1 MDNNNKRTEE
11 EKIRRARMVLL
22 VGVIVIVCV
31 LFGVWLATRSL
42 ERNMEEITKGEAFQ
56 NWVRE
61 LKKKQASNVEIQIE
75 ESSID
80 THDKR
85 AAIETSGRRFPEK

>member
-1 MDNNNKRTEE
+1 MENKDNRTDE
-11 EKIRRARMVLL
+11 EKIKRARMVLL

-61 LKKKQASNVEIQIE
+61 LKKRQASNVEIQRE
-75 ESSID
+75 
-80 THDKR
+80 
-85 AAIETSGRRFPEK
+85 ETSDTQNERAGAMETTGRKLPEN